1 MKKMAWMFSLV
12 LLFSCSVTLTAQEEQ
27 KSDNKEM
34 KKEFGKAEFEA
45 FHTVLRPLQHKALPA
60 KDFKKIREKSELLVE
75 KGEAI
80 VNLGIPKDIEKTAE
94 YEKTLKSFS
103 DALAKYK
110 GDAKSSTDAKLKK
123 SYLAVHDLYE
133 KLMNYLPD

>member
-1 MKKMAWMFSLV
+1 MLCLV
-12 LLFSCSVTLTAQEEQ
+12 LLLSYSVVLTAQEEQ
-27 KSDNKEM
+27 KMEKKEM
-34 KKEFGKAEFEA
+34 KKEFGTAEFEA

-60 KDFKKIREKSELLVE
+60 KDFKKIRENSELLVE

-80 VNLGIPKDIEKTAE
+80 VKLGIPKDIEKTAE
-94 YEKTLKSFS
+94 YDKALQSFS
-103 DALAKYK
+103 KALAKYK
-110 GDAKSSTDAKLKK
+110 GDAKSGTDAELKK